1 MVEEMMLPKMLT
13 TKMMWGVIN
22 TLVRVRVQR
31 NIKQYQQQCSVVL
44 IPTPTT
50 AEENV
55 VAKCNDGASLSSTR
69 DMEYG
74 H

>member
-1 MVEEMMLPKMLT
+1 MVEAMMPPKMLT
-13 TKMMWGVIN
+13 TKMLWGVIN
-22 TLVRVRVQR
+22 ALVRVRVQQ
-31 NIKQYQQQCSVVL
+31 NIKQHQQQCSVVL

-74 H
+74 Y